1 MKMVEKCTLPICLM
15 KIGVCQMQR
24 QLSSQKLRAMKVLS
38 LRFCGR
44 KVLVQDEPHQL
55 HSRRG
60 RATVRGDVYQR
71 GANNRSQG
79 IRICGGSH
87 IASKQPAK
95 QKLHN
100 EKDQSSSDDGR
111 SEPEKKIYNQKS
123 WIQSL
128 KRRTKPIK

>member
-1 MKMVEKCTLPICLM
+1 
-15 KIGVCQMQR
+15 
-24 QLSSQKLRAMKVLS
+24 MKVLS

-55 HSRRG
+55 HSKRG
-60 RATVRGDVYQR
+60 RATVRGGVYQR

-79 IRICGGSH
+79 IKIRGGSH

>member
-1 MKMVEKCTLPICLM
+1 M

-24 QLSSQKLRAMKVLS
+24 QLSSQKLRVMKVLS

-95 QKLHN
+95 QKLHD
-100 EKDQSSSDDGR
+100 EKDQSSSDDNR
-111 SEPEKKIYNQKS
+111 SEPEKDNF
-123 WIQSL
+123 
-128 KRRTKPIK
+128 